1 MSVRYNTG
9 SGGVEDSLPEQVQLG
24 PSIHL
29 AFEELEPGHL
39 ALRLAIAVRKLAGG
53 AHGGILLEA
62 RREAFQVW
70 QPTRQD
76 RLDPCLQLAGCPR
89 PYHPGKGLGQRR
101 NLSYRRIMLLEL
113 RHLCLRVSGRRTKR
127 YESCRAVRL
136 GGCVALSAVA
146 GRAGSE
152 DCPGCPQRKVVTY
165 RYTTA

>member
-1 MSVRYNTG
+1 MSIFVVLKTAARSHVTALSDN
-9 SGGVEDSLPEQVQLG
+9 ER
-24 PSIHL
+24 
-29 AFEELEPGHL
+29 EPGHL

-113 RHLCLRVSGRRTKR
+113 RHLCLLVWGALLGTTHEEIRELPGGQARWLCRPQRSGWARRVRGLSW
-127 YESCRAVRL
+127 
-136 GGCVALSAVA
+136 LSAA
-146 GRAGSE
+146 
-152 DCPGCPQRKVVTY
+152 
-165 RYTTA
+165 